1 MTRHTRTDR
10 ERERETESG
19 SCKRFASTRQLVIE
33 HITPT
38 YNISYP
44 LSLSLSQGLTLT
56 CAFDNPVLIQAVSIR
71 LEYWTPTPI
80 IPDLYND
87 FNSLVI

>member
-1 MTRHTRTDR
+1 MTHTHRQR
-10 ERERETESG
+10 ERERESG

-44 LSLSLSQGLTLT
+44 LSLSLSLSQGLTLT